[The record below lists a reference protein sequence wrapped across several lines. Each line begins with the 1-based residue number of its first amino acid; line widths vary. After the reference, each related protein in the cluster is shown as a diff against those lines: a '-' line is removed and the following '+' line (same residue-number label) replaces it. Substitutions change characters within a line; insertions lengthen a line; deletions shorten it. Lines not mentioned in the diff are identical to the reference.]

1 MPRASLL
8 TIDDFALGTD
18 KTDFFDSEAAGF
30 MEVVSKITFREHI
43 IVIKWVSPDL
53 KNVNCQLH
61 KMGAG
66 LLSEKLDNLFNY
78 VEKMQALSMLEKKIS
93 LDSKSFLEILKGWN
107 FTATQTYQL
116 RSLIRRWEAKKVRK
130 NPIDEVKNLKNSR
143 EVIFILS
150 QILEKHDIDWNEN

>member
-61 KMGAG
+61 KMEGWTVVRKIRQPFQLCRKNA
-66 LLSEKLDNLFNY
+66 SVVN
-78 VEKMQALSMLEKKIS
+78 AKK
-93 LDSKSFLEILKGWN
+93 KFLGTQKVFRILKGWN

-130 NPIDEVKNLKNSR
+130 I
-143 EVIFILS
+143 
-150 QILEKHDIDWNEN
+150 